1 MTGQDKKEKIFMK
14 KKVFSWLLTIASYM
28 FIIFDRLFVSAG
40 VLIYNFF
47 VTGFAVFKNI
57 DIVFLIIYLIVF
69 ALSVTCGVFAR
80 RLAKDKSAPYYLAF
94 PFNVAY
100 LLLSVGIGIMFI
112 IDKATGT
119 AQK

>member
-1 MTGQDKKEKIFMK
+1 MK

-40 VLIYNFF
+40 GLIYNFF

-69 ALSVTCGVFAR
+69 AVSIVSAVIFNIVVMLIK
-80 RLAKDKSAPYYLAF
+80 RLIKSIK
-94 PFNVAY
+94 
-100 LLLSVGIGIMFI
+100 SR
-112 IDKATGT
+112 KAENIEI
-119 AQK
+119 AN